1 LRNYPPPPPSSQKS
15 VTERFFLSR
24 SVEPKVET
32 KKVETKELWRAE
44 EEFLEKNKNVSLLE
58 QHKELQEIADQ
69 RKETNIEK
77 MRREEDRILQ
87 VTFQFFRF
95 LQQN

>member
-1 LRNYPPPPPSSQKS
+1 M
-15 VTERFFLSR
+15 
-24 SVEPKVET
+24 
-32 KKVETKELWRAE
+32 
-44 EEFLEKNKNVSLLE
+44 SLLE

-87 VTFQFFRF
+87 VTFQFNRVLEQKRLILV
-95 LQQN
+95 LQFFKKIIWDQVVEPVN

>member
-1 LRNYPPPPPSSQKS
+1 MIFNDL
-15 VTERFFLSR
+15 FFLSR
-24 SVEPKVET
+24 SVEPRVET

-87 VTFQFFRF
+87 VTFQFFRVLEQKRLILV
-95 LQQN
+95 LQFF

>member
-1 LRNYPPPPPSSQKS
+1 M
-15 VTERFFLSR
+15 
-24 SVEPKVET
+24 
-32 KKVETKELWRAE
+32 
-44 EEFLEKNKNVSLLE
+44 SLLE

-87 VTFQFFRF
+87 VTFHFFRVLERKKNNLISSIF
-95 LQQN
+95 LENYWGPGLMNRDIVEPVN